1 MRSPVNRRDPSGT
14 RKIEREEIAR
24 QREILRP
31 YLDAMAKVAVG
42 SDPRKME
49 TLERLSTA
57 MKGDLLDASDDW
69 VRRAEEATIRVSDR
83 VLNNLHTGIKLGDAV
98 TVPRE
103 EIEALRIN
111 IRTQVADLGDQGLKI
126 VTQYLT
132 EGYQLGQGVDEIA
145 DRINGEGLESL
156 EGRAERIVRTETM
169 RVCDTV
175 AKARYT
181 AAGCDG
187 YMSYPTDDD
196 RLCLQCLEHATGG
209 NGTSLKVYGLDEP
222 MALPWHPNCRCC
234 RIPHFADQQEITI

>member
-31 YLDAMAKVAVG
+31 YLDAMARVAVG
-42 SDPRKME
+42 DDPDKMAK
-49 TLERLSTA
+49 LERLGGA
-57 MKGDLLDASDDW
+57 LKEDLLDASDDW
-69 VRRAEEATIRVSDR
+69 MRRAEEATIRVSDR
-83 VLNNLHTGIKLGDAV
+83 VLNNLHTGIKLGNSV
-98 TVPRE
+98 NVPRE

-132 EGYQLGQGVDEIA
+132 DGYQKGLGAEEIA
-145 DRINGEGLESL
+145 RRINKEGLESL

-169 RVCDTV
+169 RVCDVV
-175 AKARYT
+175 AKSRYQQ
-181 AAGCDG
+181 AGCDG
-187 YMSYPTDDD
+187 YLSFPTDDD
-196 RLCLQCLEHATGG
+196 RLCLQCLERATGG